1 MVAGDRL
8 AVHRDLDQRIAI
20 ERELERLAHPRVAA
34 ERSALRTLAVADIDG
49 DALVADLD
57 DAVDL
62 EAPVALEAGDVGT
75 RQALDEVE
83 LPRAQVGEAHRRV
96 DDRQID
102 DAVEMDRALV
112 PVFREALEHDAV
124 LRHALDKAERAGA
137 HRPGAEPVAR
147 GLRRLGR
154 HDHAGAVGE
163 HREQRREWRRQ
174 VEPDCVR
181 IHHIHAC
188 HWRQVAAAVGAG
200 HVLVALEAEL
210 HCRGVE
216 LLAIVESDARAE
228 LERERPVLTRPLVSG
243 RQLRNHV
250 QLFIEVEQLVAQ
262 RGKHDPADEGSRHR
276 RIEDIRVF
284 RQADA
289 QGLALRRANEE

>member
-1 MVAGDRL
+1 HRSYMYFLSLHDALPISFRDRNVPRVVAVGRRDPLVAGDRL

-112 PVFREALEHDAV
+112 PVFR
-124 LRHALDKAERAGA
+124 
-137 HRPGAEPVAR
+137 
-147 GLRRLGR
+147 
-154 HDHAGAVGE
+154 
-163 HREQRREWRRQ
+163 
-174 VEPDCVR
+174 
-181 IHHIHAC
+181 
-188 HWRQVAAAVGAG
+188 
-200 HVLVALEAEL
+200 
-210 HCRGVE
+210 
-216 LLAIVESDARAE
+216 
-228 LERERPVLTRPLVSG
+228 
-243 RQLRNHV
+243 
-250 QLFIEVEQLVAQ
+250 
-262 RGKHDPADEGSRHR
+262 
-276 RIEDIRVF
+276 
-284 RQADA
+284 
-289 QGLALRRANEE
+289 